1 LWSAS
6 FNRLLITLGFSTLSL
21 VTIVP
26 YDPIP
31 LGYTDITV
39 HPSVPYS
46 SQLINDSVKIRL
58 PDSKGQELFGM
69 LQRRSDTTQNA
80 QSFLAFF
87 KGLSIYPGDNSL
99 GAIYGFRDTVFM
111 RVYYHEP
118 GVILSP
124 KFLDFKIY
132 LTQYQFNQVSFD
144 RTGTPLQALSSVP
157 QGTPGVAREISS
169 DSTDNLGFVQS
180 GTTLQLKIRFP
191 YIWKLQ
197 QLPDFVSV
205 LKAELVLTPVAGS
218 YTPALS
224 LPPGIQI
231 FQTDER
237 NLLGPPI
244 VLTGGQYGNLNVDY
258 YYGSNTNYSYVDH
271 IYQAT
276 TGGRR

>member
-1 LWSAS
+1 
-6 FNRLLITLGFSTLSL
+6 
-21 VTIVP
+21 
-26 YDPIP
+26 
-31 LGYTDITV
+31 
-39 HPSVPYS
+39 
-46 SQLINDSVKIRL
+46 
-58 PDSKGQELFGM
+58 
-69 LQRRSDTTQNA
+69 
-80 QSFLAFF
+80 
-87 KGLSIYPGDNSL
+87 
-99 GAIYGFRDTVFM
+99 VFM

-124 KFLDFKIY
+124 KFLDFRIY

-157 QGTPGVAREISS
+157 QVTPAVAREISS
-169 DSTDNLGFVQS
+169 DSTDDLGFVQS
-180 GTTLQLKIRFP
+180 GTTLELKIRFP

-205 LKAELVLTPVAGS
+205 LKAELVLTPIAGS

-237 NLLGPPI
+237 NLLGLPI

-258 YYGSNTNYSYVDH
+258 YYGSNTNYSYDLTTFIKQQLAAGAENNLKNGVMLVIPSPAYNTSMNRAVIADRKNPQNRAVLK
-271 IYQAT
+271 IYYASFY
-276 TGGRR
+276 